1 MGTPSKVLKGCEAT
15 LPGSIMDRTMSL
27 GSTVPMSIMKLLG
40 RFIKSSA
47 KSSGISI
54 EFPRAGPVGILM
66 PVRGGRECDQVD
78 I

>member
-15 LPGSIMDRTMSL
+15 SPGSIMDRTVSL
-27 GSTVPMSIMKLLG
+27 GSTVPMSIMKSLG

-47 KSSGISI
+47 KSSSIGI
-54 EFPRAGPVGILM
+54 EFPRAGPVGISV
-66 PVRGGRECDQVD
+66 PVRGGRECDRVD